1 MKLIADTDPDVPKGT
16 LPWEPPLY
24 GYTDDPTGWLLE
36 CLSGPTLTYD
46 SWN

>member
-1 MKLIADTDPDVPKGT
+1 MKLIADTDPDVLRARFPGN
-16 LPWEPPLY
+16 PPLY
-24 GYTDDPTGWLLE
+24 GYRDDPTGWYLE